1 MSSVMMTKIAAAIV
15 LSSALMAPSLS
26 SAMDTPSLDKTFA
39 NRGTC
44 ESTLKQ
50 LRNEARQTVKQ
61 NGGSGQVNSLI
72 NRLANPLVKFACTA
86 LTQDGKT
93 VFKIV
98 EG

>member
-1 MSSVMMTKIAAAIV
+1 VS
-15 LSSALMAPSLS
+15 
-26 SAMDTPSLDKTFA
+26 
-39 NRGTC
+39 RGTC

-50 LRNEARQTVKQ
+50 LRNEARQTVQQ
-61 NGGSGQVNSLI
+61 NGGSGQTNSLI

>member
-1 MSSVMMTKIAAAIV
+1 MIRKIAAT
-15 LSSALMAPSLS
+15 LLLS
-26 SAMDTPSLDKTFA
+26 SAMLAPSISSAEQLPDLEQLFD
-39 NRGTC
+39 NRGQC

-50 LRNEARQTVKQ
+50 IRNTARQTVQQ
-61 NGGSGQVNSLI
+61 NGGGGQTNALI
-72 NRLANPLVKFACTA
+72 NRLANPAVKFICTA